1 MFVRSLIAGL
11 AFAGWMTTAQATP
24 LNAGFEG
31 GLTGW
36 SSTGEATAATGFGA
50 TSPFDGA
57 YMGLISTGGDAVGG
71 TTSSLSQTFTAL
83 TIPFTFY
90 VNFLTDESTP
100 SSFYN
105 DTFEVTAVVGGEA
118 VTLLRLD
125 TASVF
130 TGFEGA
136 FEFTGF
142 LTVVLPVAT
151 TMVTFTVFD
160 VGDSIINSLAL
171 IDAASPVAQVSEPG
185 NFLLIGLGLIGLAGN
200 RRRSRGRPRRLEFR
214 GV

>member
-11 AFAGWMTTAQATP
+11 AFAGWATTAQATP

-50 TSPFDGA
+50 TSPFDGT
-57 YMGLISTGGDAVGG
+57 YMGLISTGGDAAGG
-71 TTSSLSQTFTAL
+71 TTSSLSQSFAAL

-90 VNFLTDESTP
+90 VNFLTDENTP
-100 SSFYN
+100 TFFFN
-105 DTFEVTAVVGGEA
+105 DTFEVTAVVGGE
-118 VTLLRLD
+118 VETLLRLD

-136 FEFTGF
+136 FEYTGF
-142 LTVVLPVAT
+142 STVVLPVGT

-160 VGDSIINSLAL
+160 VGDAIVDSLAL
-171 IDAASPVAQVSEPG
+171 IDAANPMAQISEPG
-185 NFLLIGLGLIGLAGN
+185 TLSLVGLALIGLARN
-200 RRRSRGRPRRLEFR
+200 RRRSRG
-214 GV
+214 